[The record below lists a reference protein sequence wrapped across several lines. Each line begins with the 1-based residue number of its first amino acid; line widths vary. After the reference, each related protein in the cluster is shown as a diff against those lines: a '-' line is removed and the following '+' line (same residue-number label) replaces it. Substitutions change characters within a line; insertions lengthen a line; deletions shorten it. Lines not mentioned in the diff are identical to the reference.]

1 MADFMMSFGLDAA
14 AARAPGLLGPKAK
27 AWVER
32 VHER

>member
-1 MADFMMSFGLDAA
+1 MADFMMSFPLDAA
-14 AARAPGLLGPKAK
+14 AARAPSLIGPKTK